1 MQKNTMTVTDV
12 EAAKALRSVPFL
24 GYFLEPASPSNVAR
38 TAKVA
43 ANLVHHHAKRCLELG
58 LLFEVKREDRKVF
71 YQLAARVFEITDG
84 LLEFEDFDAMYLRDL
99 TAAFT
104 KAHAHS
110 AQISTETSPAILS
123 FDPAFIPHKTTPSGD
138 PTTEHRPAHSQSVTI
153 KLRPSSYRE
162 LVIKIATLLSEIKPE
177 QSDDAVHCTIGL
189 LAFEGALHE
198 TVATDDTES
207 YWMSSFIPGVPIR
220 NRDLSAMTV
229 AH

>member
-1 MQKNTMTVTDV
+1 MQKNTMTVTDI
-12 EAAKALRSVPFL
+12 EAAKALRSMPFL
-24 GYFLEPASPSNVAR
+24 GYFLEPASPSNVAK

-84 LLEFEDFDAMYLRDL
+84 LLEFEDFDAMYLREL
-99 TAAFT
+99 TTAFT
-104 KAHAHS
+104 KAHARS
-110 AQISTETSPAILS
+110 ERFKTGTSPAIFS
-123 FDPAFIPHKTTPSGD
+123 FDPAFIPHNTTSMAN
-138 PTTEHRPAHSQSVTI
+138 PTSETRPAHSQSMTI

-177 QSDDAVHCTIGL
+177 HTDDAVHCTIGL

-207 YWMSSFIPGVPIR
+207 YWMSSFFPDVPIR
-220 NRDLSAMTV
+220 NRDLSAQAV

>member
-24 GYFLEPASPSNVAR
+24 GYFLEPTSPSDVAKN
-38 TAKVA
+38 AKVA

-84 LLEFEDFDAMYLRDL
+84 LLEFEDFDAVYLRDL

-104 KAHAHS
+104 KAHARS
-110 AQISTETSPAILS
+110 ERFKTGTSPAIFS
-123 FDPAFIPHKTTPSGD
+123 FDPAFIPNNTSSVADSTS
-138 PTTEHRPAHSQSVTI
+138 EARPAHSQSMTI

-162 LVIKIATLLSEIKPE
+162 LVQKMAMLLSESKPE
-177 QSDDAVHCTIGL
+177 HADDAVHCTVSL

-198 TVATDDTES
+198 TGATDDAES
-207 YWMSSFIPGVPIR
+207 RWMSSFLP
-220 NRDLSAMTV
+220 DV
-229 AH
+229 AVWN

>member
-12 EAAKALRSVPFL
+12 EAARALRDVPFL
-24 GYFLEPASPSNVAR
+24 GKFLEPASPSDVAKSLR
-38 TAKVA
+38 IA

-58 LLFEVKREDRKVF
+58 LLFEVSRQNRKVF
-71 YQLAARVFEITDG
+71 YQLAARVFQITPG
-84 LLEFEDFDAMYLRDL
+84 LLEFEDFDAVYLRDL
-99 TAAFT
+99 TTAFT
-104 KAHAHS
+104 RAHARS
-110 AQISTETSPAILS
+110 ERFNTETSPAILS

-138 PTTEHRPAHSQSVTI
+138 PTTEHRPAHAQSVTI

-162 LVIKIATLLSEIKPE
+162 MVIKIATLLSEIKPE
-177 QSDDAVHCTIGL
+177 HTDDAVHCTIGL
-189 LAFEGALHE
+189 LAFEGASHE

-220 NRDLSAMTV
+220 NRDLSAQAV